1 MIVPMKK
8 YSFLVYHQDYF
19 SFLEKIRELGIL
31 HVVEKNQGLIEDEFV
46 RKNLELSKRFQAS
59 ITFFRKKLEKEVL
72 LPTKKDKNP
81 IDLLQEYEKMQQEK
95 AFFAQQ
101 IQSTQK
107 EIDRMQVWGHFDW
120 EQIKRFDKTDYNIRF
135 YVSSKR
141 NFDEQWLELYNAIE
155 IESLGSN
162 VYFITFTPKD
172 LSFDIHADLLVLPE
186 LSLDEL
192 QQQKSDFIDKI
203 DDLNQRIFDFGKQH
217 LTDFEEHLLVL
228 QNEFQF
234 SSVKFHT
241 SSAVENKLMLL
252 EGFVPEENEK
262 VFLEFLHQSTA
273 FYQSEKPLE
282 TDKVPILLKNNRFS
296 KLYEMIGEL
305 YDMPN
310 YHEMDLTPFFAPF
323 YMLFFGLCLGDA
335 GYGLFL
341 VLLALLVRP
350 RVKESLKP
358 IFSLVIYLGS
368 ATVVLGFLS
377 GTFFGINLIEADI
390 PWLNSYKKLMLDSN
404 QLFYF
409 SLIIGVVQI
418 LFGMI
423 LKAINKVRRYGWAA
437 SFSTWGWLFLIVGC
451 GIVYGLQTKEIISLD
466 ISQKMYYVVGGI
478 AAIFIFLLNNIKRNV
493 FINIGAG
500 LWDSYNMITG
510 FLGDVLSYIRLFA
523 LGISGAVM
531 GFVFNDLAL
540 NLSGDVP
547 VLSHLVMLFILLFG
561 HGINI
566 FMAGLSAFVHPMRLT
581 FVEFYKNAGFEGG
594 GKKYNPF
601 KLKVKS

>member
-1 MIVPMKK
+1 
-8 YSFLVYHQDYF
+8 
-19 SFLEKIRELGIL
+19 
-31 HVVEKNQGLIEDEFV
+31 
-46 RKNLELSKRFQAS
+46 
-59 ITFFRKKLEKEVL
+59 
-72 LPTKKDKNP
+72 
-81 IDLLQEYEKMQQEK
+81 
-95 AFFAQQ
+95 
-101 IQSTQK
+101 
-107 EIDRMQVWGHFDW
+107 
-120 EQIKRFDKTDYNIRF
+120 
-135 YVSSKR
+135 
-141 NFDEQWLELYNAIE
+141 
-155 IESLGSN
+155 
-162 VYFITFTPKD
+162 
-172 LSFDIHADLLVLPE
+172 
-186 LSLDEL
+186 
-192 QQQKSDFIDKI
+192 
-203 DDLNQRIFDFGKQH
+203 
-217 LTDFEEHLLVL
+217 
-228 QNEFQF
+228 
-234 SSVKFHT
+234 
-241 SSAVENKLMLL
+241 
-252 EGFVPEENEK
+252 
-262 VFLEFLHQSTA
+262 
-273 FYQSEKPLE
+273 
-282 TDKVPILLKNNRFS
+282 
-296 KLYEMIGEL
+296 
-305 YDMPN
+305 
-310 YHEMDLTPFFAPF
+310 
-323 YMLFFGLCLGDA
+323 LGDA

-547 VLSHLVMLFILLFG
+547 VLSHLVMLLILLFG